1 MRITEVDKSLTQSEL
16 DQLEVFA
23 DRLFAKVG
31 IDVEFTRHFLDRV
44 NDERN
49 VKQITASE
57 LTRLFKQEYKRWGKP
72 IAQMGPDS
80 EAVLKDLA
88 TDVNIPFALR
98 WDKENNELDLIAK
111 TVMRKKNFKTSNK
124 EFEVQ
129 SVDYS
134 LDNIQH
140 KKVFESIQQLNE
152 AVQAA
157 VLPVGL
163 VAYQAYLYARYAK
176 AAWWVAQG
184 AGVGITTYAAY
195 IVNNTADFGWFER
208 KMAASALAAQELW
221 DKSLN
226 AVGLGK
232 ENTEVVNATSN
243 TLNAEIVAGVEV
255 LTNNALETNELSPET
270 IEIINQSNAAANKMN
285 QQFADGVDPSIIAT
299 TYINSLGVNTS
310 GVEGAAE
317 PNSAAGQT
325 ITQIASISPE
335 VAQAIAAEL
344 EANYQEASGQ
354 RAAEIAAYQ
363 LTLVKAET
371 AALLKRNEKVKNSDA
386 KLIALATQ
394 IAKTQAD
401 DRATA
406 LSDKNLIALG
416 QQVAQQNADD
426 RATELSDK
434 KLIALGTAYAKTQ
447 ADLRA
452 TELSDKKLIALGQQV
467 AQQNTTAAANAY
479 QNNKIDDI
487 IKKSDADAK
496 AAADKL
502 ATTQANAY
510 QNNKI
515 NDIATKSDADAK
527 ANRQTKA
534 SDAKLIALGQTIAK
548 QNADIKS
555 MAQTANSDAK
565 LIALGQTIAKQN
577 ADDKSTAQ
585 TAASDAKLIAIG
597 QAYAD
602 TIASDKANQTT
613 AASDAKLIALAKS
626 VADANNDVTI
636 DIPTDVIGKNDVT
649 IDIPTDVIGKNDVH
663 ATDREFIIPAVGVK
677 TGDIAKVN
685 TNTHTNTNNR
695 SGKKKNKKLDWGIG
709 DGDYWDTNLY
719 KWTQKYGTFE
729 NQNLVKKYFMINEG
743 GAMPGVGAIHI
754 DEITPTLQ
762 ALEKSI
768 GVDLMN
774 NVLGSVGKRQF
785 SGDIDVA
792 LQIQPEELPAFIEEL
807 KKNPLV
813 LDIAKSS
820 VIMTKVKIMDFDE
833 SKSDGRPRTGFVQVD
848 FMPGDP
854 GWMKTYYH
862 SPSETESK
870 YKGVYRNIMIATLA
884 AVHNRDQSDAKL
896 DDGRAMEE
904 RRFMWS
910 PTEGL
915 LRVQRTPV
923 PKKSGDGYTKK
934 NKNET
939 IDGPWKQ
946 PDEIAAQLGLDS
958 GKDLNSF
965 ESLLAAV
972 KKNWTKEKLQY
983 VIDGFKQ
990 NNVVQD
996 IGVPEELDDA
1006 S

>member
-98 WDKENNELDLIAK
+98 WDSANNELDLIAK

-152 AVQAA
+152 ALQVAA
-157 VLPVGL
+157 LPIAVVAWNAL
-163 VAYQAYLYARYAK
+163 VALRYSQTAWYAGLA
-176 AAWWVAQG
+176 V
-184 AGVGITTYAAY
+184 VGSVSTMYNINIY
-195 IVNNTADFGWFER
+195 IINDKKGQFSWLEK
-208 KMAASALAAQELW
+208 KMAASAILAGEIWDTIRGVEDLSNPVVEKELTTLSTELETGVETL
-221 DKSLN
+221 KSQYTD
-226 AVGLGK
+226 AG
-232 ENTEVVNATSN
+232 E
-243 TLNAEIVAGVEV
+243 LNAETAK
-255 LTNNALETNELSPET
+255 
-270 IEIINQSNAAANKMN
+270 IIASVDASANTMA
-285 QQFADGVDPSIIAT
+285 QQIADGVDPSTIAK
-299 TYINSLGVNTS
+299 TYIDSLTNSTGANSS
-310 GVEGAAE
+310 GVEAAE
-317 PNSAAGQT
+317 EINQAAGQV
-325 ITQIASISPE
+325 INQIAVVSPE
-335 VAQAIAAEL
+335 VVAEIQTEL
-344 EANYQEASGQ
+344 ETNYQNASGQ
-354 RAAEIAAYQ
+354 RAAEIKTQ
-363 LTLVKAET
+363 LTLVADAIAKAT
-371 AALLKRNEKVKNSDA
+371 AQNTASDAKLIALANSISQAKQNDESDA
-386 KLIALATQ
+386 KLIALATSVSQ
-394 IAKTQAD
+394 AKAAAANDAYQNDKIDDIANKSDAAAKAAKSAA
-401 DRATA
+401 ATA
-406 LSDKNLIALG
+406 AN
-416 QQVAQQNADD
+416 
-426 RATELSDK
+426 
-434 KLIALGTAYAKTQ
+434 
-447 ADLRA
+447 
-452 TELSDKKLIALGQQV
+452 
-467 AQQNTTAAANAY
+467 NAY

-487 IKKSDADAK
+487 STKSDADAK
-496 AAADKL
+496 ATAQTRASDEKLIKTAKAYAAAQAQAGNDAYQNSKIDNIANKSDAAAAAAELSKAIAAAQAANDAYQNSKIDDISTKSDAEAKARELEKAL
-502 ATTQANAY
+502 ANAKQTAANDAYQNSKIDNIASKSDAAAAAAANSAY

-515 NDIATKSDADAK
+515 NDIATKSDAA
-527 ANRQTKA
+527 TKVNDIVVPA
-534 SDAKLIALGQTIAK
+534 TSVISIAK
-548 QNADIKS
+548 
-555 MAQTANSDAK
+555 
-565 LIALGQTIAKQN
+565 
-577 ADDKSTAQ
+577 
-585 TAASDAKLIAIG
+585 
-597 QAYAD
+597 
-602 TIASDKANQTT
+602 
-613 AASDAKLIALAKS
+613 
-626 VADANNDVTI
+626 
-636 DIPTDVIGKNDVT
+636 
-649 IDIPTDVIGKNDVH
+649 
-663 ATDREFIIPAVGVK
+663 
-677 TGDIAKVN
+677 
-685 TNTHTNTNNR
+685 TNTTDNGTTRN
-695 SGKKKNKKLDWGIG
+695 GKKKKTKRWDWSSEKNN
-709 DGDYWDTNLY
+709 YYDTNLR
-719 KWTQKYGTFE
+719 KWQQTYGTFE
-729 NQNLVKKYFMINEG
+729 NQNLIKKYFTLNEG

-754 DEITPTLQ
+754 DEINPTLT
-762 ALEKSI
+762 ALETSI

-813 LDIAKSS
+813 LDIAKTS

-923 PKKSGDGYTKK
+923 PKKNGDGYTKK

-965 ESLLAAV
+965 ESLLTAV
-972 KKNWTKEKLQY
+972 KKNWTREKLQY

-996 IGVPEELDDA
+996 IGVPEELDDVN
-1006 S
+1006 

>member
-1 MRITEVDKSLTQSEL
+1 MRISEVDKGLTQSEL

-72 IAQMGPDS
+72 IAQMGPDK

-111 TVMRKKNFKTSNK
+111 TVMRKKNFKTTNP

-134 LDNIQH
+134 LDNYQS
-140 KKVFESIQQLNE
+140 KKIFESIKQLNE
-152 AVQAA
+152 AAPIAIGAGGIAAMEVLALALGFAGAAALSIDIQQNPDKYNWINRKMNDAYMATMNFITDPKNRLLLTNPAMIALYIGKDAEKSNDGAIPSQAELDAA
-157 VLPVGL
+157 VETHANNDAKLSSTVDSVVATLP
-163 VAYQAYLYARYAK
+163 AETQ
-176 AAWWVAQG
+176 
-184 AGVGITTYAAY
+184 T
-195 IVNNTADFGWFER
+195 
-208 KMAASALAAQELW
+208 ELSE
-221 DKSLN
+221 KT
-226 AVGLGK
+226 K
-232 ENTEVVNATSN
+232 E
-243 TLNAEIVAGVEV
+243 IIAGVE
-255 LTNNALETNELSPET
+255 ER
-270 IEIINQSNAAANKMN
+270 AAIMD
-285 QQFADGVDPSIIAT
+285 QQREDGVDPSVIAKTFIDSLVADMAENDVAAITNTIT
-299 TYINSLGVNTS
+299 TTTMDKEVLDQTNNELKKL
-310 GVEGAAE
+310 EGTVDPALQKAADSVAAYKAAE
-317 PNSAAGQT
+317 
-325 ITQIASISPE
+325 
-335 VAQAIAAEL
+335 
-344 EANYQEASGQ
+344 
-354 RAAEIAAYQ
+354 AEIAKMDAQ
-363 LTLVKAET
+363 NAT
-371 AALLKRNEKVKNSDA
+371 ADA
-386 KLIALATQ
+386 KLIA
-394 IAKTQAD
+394 IANAQAEQNKINSQN
-401 DRATA
+401 ATA
-406 LSDKNLIALG
+406 DA
-416 QQVAQQNADD
+416 
-426 RATELSDK
+426 
-434 KLIALGTAYAKTQ
+434 
-447 ADLRA
+447 
-452 TELSDKKLIALGQQV
+452 KLIALGQQV
-467 AQQNTTAAANAY
+467 AQQKAFDKANAL
-479 QNNKIDDI
+479 
-487 IKKSDADAK
+487 SDER
-496 AAADKL
+496 L
-502 ATTQANAY
+502 
-510 QNNKI
+510 
-515 NDIATKSDADAK
+515 IALGQQVAQQQEFDK
-527 ANRQTKA
+527 ANEL
-534 SDAKLIALGQTIAK
+534 SDAKLIALGQQVAKAQADAAVNAVSDARLISIAQAHAK
-548 QNADIKS
+548 AQADAKADAQNTASDEKLIALGQKIAQQKIDTQNA
-555 MAQTANSDAK
+555 TSDAK
-565 LIALGQTIAKQN
+565 LIALGQQVAKAQADAKADAQN
-577 ADDKSTAQ
+577 T
-585 TAASDAKLIAIG
+585 ASDEKLIALG

-602 TIASDKANQTT
+602 AKADAKADAQNK
-613 AASDAKLIALAKS
+613 ASDAKLIALAKAVS
-626 VADANNDVTI
+626 DVNDVELNVPTDVATQNDVNIGTIVDPIGQDVTI
-636 DIPTDVIGKNDVT
+636 SIPGTTTGADTTG
-649 IDIPTDVIGKNDVH
+649 
-663 ATDREFIIPAVGVK
+663 ATTQGSAA
-677 TGDIAKVN
+677 TTAANALAKATSGAQSTTADPN
-685 TNTHTNTNNR
+685 GSGNNR
-695 SGKKKNKKLDWGIG
+695 KGRSNKKKWDWSLG
-709 DGDYWDTNLY
+709 DGDYWDTDLY
-719 KWTQKYGTFE
+719 RWTQKYGTFE
-729 NQNLVKKYFMINEG
+729 NQNLIKKYFMINEG

-768 GVDLMN
+768 GIDLMN
-774 NVLGSVGKRQF
+774 NTLGSVGKRQF

-792 LQIQPEELPAFIEEL
+792 LQIQPEQLPAFIEEL

-862 SPSETESK
+862 SPSEEESK

-923 PKKSGDGYTKK
+923 PKKNGDGYTKK

-965 ESLLAAV
+965 ESLWTAV
-972 KKNWTKEKLQY
+972 KKNWTKEKIQY
-983 VIDGFKQ
+983 VIDGFKE
-990 NNVVQD
+990 NNVVKD
-996 IGVPEELDDA
+996 IGIPEELDDVN
-1006 S
+1006 